1 MNLGTATLHRPPPWH
16 PPADPSVAPPTQRY
30 MPLRRTRATTCG
42 SHTPALG
49 DLHAHP
55 GVLVPR
61 ELGAPAGHFSEISD
75 LNSDFEDRNA
85 FGAIIRANWGCC
97 CRTLSCSIAATI
109 YGHFIPRYYSSTGT
123 LVDGTGGSY
132 DTMARGLRPPAG
144 KRERGRVPLAREPCA
159 GIYGRNE
166 NTAERSR
173 PNNTRS
179 GCCASQQP
187 PAAYP
192 WR

>member
-1 MNLGTATLHRPPPWH
+1 M
-16 PPADPSVAPPTQRY
+16 APPTQRY

-85 FGAIIRANWGCC
+85 FGAIIRANCAVQS
-97 CRTLSCSIAATI
+97 RQRSALTLLTSVTSVATR
-109 YGHFIPRYYSSTGT
+109 F
-123 LVDGTGGSY
+123 
-132 DTMARGLRPPAG
+132 
-144 KRERGRVPLAREPCA
+144 E
-159 GIYGRNE
+159 
-166 NTAERSR
+166 
-173 PNNTRS
+173 
-179 GCCASQQP
+179 
-187 PAAYP
+187 
-192 WR
+192 